1 MLYYI
6 REVWNEMPTKN
17 VVATTKAA
25 RQGYVTANMG
35 MYWDFLTEVANGPF
49 SEIEKMAFACISA
62 NTAMGGAIDGFL
74 ATLNK
79 VGVTEIAE
87 ALLFWGVNAPF
98 KKAAYIAGIRE
109 VPDYMIPN
117 PDVDM
122 IEQRELYVPEIVGL
136 GYAKYSFAASLITPF
151 ESTIC
156 CIDTHMY
163 QTLTGRIP
171 HKGVYGRSKKALAD
185 YIELEDI
192 LRREAKEIDAPVF
205 LYQWAVWDLQRKIS
219 QGSPVELHDFL
230 WSRGREH
237 FQITMDGLALA
248 V

>member
-1 MLYYI
+1 
-6 REVWNEMPTKN
+6 MPAKN
-17 VVATTKAA
+17 VIATTKAT
-25 RQGYVTANMG
+25 RQGYVTQNMG

-49 SEIEKMAFACISA
+49 SDTEKMAFAAISA

-79 VGVTEIAE
+79 QGVTEIAE
-87 ALLFWGVNAPF
+87 ALNFWGVNAPYI
-98 KKAAYIAGIRE
+98 KAAYVIGIRE
-109 VPDYMIPN
+109 TPDYMIPN
-117 PDVDM
+117 PDVNM
-122 IEQRELYVPEIVGL
+122 IEQRELYVSEIQGL

-163 QTLTGRIP
+163 QTLTGEIP
-171 HKGVYGRSKKALAD
+171 NGSNIYGRSEKCLAL
-185 YIELEDI
+185 YVELEDV
-192 LRREAKEIDAPVF
+192 LRREAKEIDAPIF

-230 WSRGREH
+230 WARGREH
-237 FQITMDGLALA
+237 FQITMDGLELA
-248 V
+248 VDG

>member
-1 MLYYI
+1 
-6 REVWNEMPTKN
+6 MPTKI
-17 VVATTKAA
+17 VTATTKAT
-25 RQGYVTANMG
+25 RQGYVTQNMG
-35 MYWDFLTEVANGPF
+35 MYWDFLTEIDNGPF
-49 SEIEKMAFACISA
+49 SDIEKMAFAAISA
-62 NTAMGGAIDGFL
+62 NTAMDGAIDGFI

-87 ALLFWGVNAPF
+87 ALLFWGVNAPY
-98 KKAAYIAGIRE
+98 KKAAYVAGIRE
-109 VPDYMIPN
+109 VPDYMMPN
-117 PDVDM
+117 PDMDM
-122 IEQRELYVPEIVGL
+122 VQQRELYVPEIAGL
-136 GYAKYSFAASLITPF
+136 GYAKYSFAACLIWPF
-151 ESTIC
+151 ESTIV

-171 HKGVYGRSKKALAD
+171 HKGVYGRSKKALSD
-185 YIELEDI
+185 YVELEDI
-192 LRREAKEIDAPVF
+192 LRQEAAEIQAPMF

-237 FQITMDGLALA
+237 YQITMSGLELA